1 MLFSRNDL
9 GVYTPQD
16 ILAGAATGVAAPCLA
31 RGALRWADAGP
42 RRDLLVLAAGL
53 TPRAAVIAYAALKP
67 YPKDYVN
74 GVLLVDPV
82 KMQPDAFSVA
92 GAVAGLLLGWVWER
106 RVRFETAGSVVA
118 KLIRFASG
126 VFC

>member
-16 ILAGAATGVAAPCLA
+16 ILAGAATGVAASGLA

-42 RRDLLVLAAGL
+42 RRDLLVL
-53 TPRAAVIAYAALKP
+53 AAVIAYAALKP